1 MPALTA
7 RRSIGI
13 EKEACEPFGAVCAW
27 VDAKARE
34 AWPAREVEVRVA
46 VVAASGCGE
55 DDKVAGLDGW
65 VERYQVQH
73 TVQYL
78 GPH

>member
-13 EKEACEPFGAVCAW
+13 EKEVCEPFGAVWAW

-34 AWPAREVEVRVA
+34 AWPAREVEVKVVVEA
-46 VVAASGCGE
+46 VSGCGE
-55 DDKVAGLDGW
+55 DDKVAGLD
-65 VERYQVQH
+65 RLSTDTKSAH
-73 TVQYL
+73 CTVS
-78 GPH
+78 